1 MAIDPFQSTYNPTM
15 VAGGQQPYGY
25 SAYNPNLQGAYSATL
40 SPQEVAQ
47 LSAGDRLGLEIGR
60 KKKQVQDIAKKIPGQ
75 TQQAY
80 ADILPGLAAAGVNTR
95 NIGRLGSAGVTGLSA
110 YQQFAAN
117 EPTGAIASIA
127 GGLGAGKLASM
138 GARVLTAGMPGIGGK
153 IIRAAAPI
161 LGSVLGTQL
170 GPAAEGIKN
179 AVTGQQTGNK
189 PETKGTETPLFGPNN
204 IPLNEA
210 ARRYA
215 YETQLMDRE
224 FGYSKQDLIQHQF
237 QQQLL
242 SKSLDQFEYIRQ
254 FGTPTTAEQL
264 EGLIPLY
271 EKLDKSR
278 AETANKM
285 AERKFGQELFAAGIG
300 ALGRGITTSVA
311 GGSPAI
317 LGARAQAHLTGA
329 DMFQRGLQTQFTP
342 AQPMNPRQYQS
353 PRYFS

>member
-127 GGLGAGKLASM
+127 GGLGVGKLASM
-138 GARVLTAGMPGIGGK
+138 TARVATAGMPGIGGT

-170 GPAAEGIKN
+170 GPAVEGFKN
-179 AVTGQQTGNK
+179 TATGQQTGNK
-189 PETKGTETPLFGPNN
+189 PETKGTETPAYIPGTN

-224 FGYSKQDLIQHQF
+224 FGYSKQMLGSEVAAQKDLIQHQF
-237 QQQLL
+237 QQQLQY
-242 SKSLDQFEYIRQ
+242 SKSLDPLVQSGLDKHLVRSQALLNTQGNIDARLGILATQGALAKGAQAEMGAFARTAISTNPYANAATRQSPNIQ
-254 FGTPTTAEQL
+254 FG
-264 EGLIPLY
+264 
-271 EKLDKSR
+271 
-278 AETANKM
+278 
-285 AERKFGQELFAAGIG
+285 
-300 ALGRGITTSVA
+300 
-311 GGSPAI
+311 
-317 LGARAQAHLTGA
+317 
-329 DMFQRGLQTQFTP
+329 
-342 AQPMNPRQYQS
+342 
-353 PRYFS
+353 